1 MPTDLPE
8 RQQQIYDAL
17 KGRGD
22 VPITELCTAISAP
35 PLDLTRNHQQWLG
48 PYITRLNRRLAK
60 QKLRVKPGALKGTYR
75 LTVV

>member
-8 RQQQIYDAL
+8 RQQQIYDVL

-22 VPITELCTAISAP
+22 VPITELAAAIDSP
-35 PLDLTRNHQQWLG
+35 KQDLAAQQQWLG
-48 PYITRLNRRLAK
+48 PYSVRLNRRLAK